1 MVYKFCCYID
11 ELLNVDYAENFV
23 DLVALGMI
31 ADMMDMRDFET
42 KHLINI
48 GLENV
53 RNPYFNAMVK
63 KNEFSL
69 GTNLTPIGIAF
80 YVAPYVN
87 ATIRMGD

>member
-42 KHLINI
+42 KHLINV

-53 RNPYFNAMVK
+53 RNPYFAAMVK

-69 GTNLTPIGIAF
+69 GTTLTPIGIAF